1 LVRRHRAVGRAFDIV
16 HDKSGTFW
24 KHAAALGDTPVLV
37 TLHLPR
43 ALYPADL
50 LAKVPE
56 NVFFNCVSESQARS
70 FRDLPRMLGVVR
82 NGIALERFPLE
93 LDKDGYLMWLGRFCH
108 EKGAHVAVEVAKQYG
123 LRVILAGQ
131 VYPFSYHEEYFRRD
145 IRPHLDGKYA
155 TMVDSPTLEQ
165 KRDLLQ
171 HARAILVPSL
181 VEETSCLVAMEAM
194 ACGTPVVAFRRGAIP
209 EVVAHGRTGFVVDTV
224 QQMAD
229 AVERL
234 GEIDAFECRS
244 YVEEEYS
251 AAAMADRYE
260 DLYDRVLRSA
270 RPEMVRAA

>member
-1 LVRRHRAVGRAFDIV
+1 
-16 HDKSGTFW
+16 
-24 KHAAALGDTPVLV
+24 
-37 TLHLPR
+37 
-43 ALYPADL
+43 
-50 LAKVPE
+50 
-56 NVFFNCVSESQARS
+56 
-70 FRDLPRMLGVVR
+70 
-82 NGIALERFPLE
+82 
-93 LDKDGYLMWLGRFCH
+93 
-108 EKGAHVAVEVAKQYG
+108 
-123 LRVILAGQ
+123 VILAGQ